1 MSLKTLI
8 TTAALLVGSST
19 AALARPVPAPAPR
32 AVVTVRDH
40 RDVDGAWM
48 RNRRERDRD
57 RDGDRDRDRW
67 YGPRVEY
74 FAPSYTVQPT
84 YTVEPTY
91 YPAYQAPVAQQSL
104 VSIQPATALVGG
116 QLKLGVAGMMTGTQT
131 LQIKAAGAG
140 GTYIDSVQLLYLN
153 HQSQTIPVNRSVDP
167 SNPCID
173 LPLGNGS
180 DISLVIIN
188 GQYQGGAI
196 SVDAI

>member
-8 TTAALLVGSST
+8 TTAALIVGSST
-19 AALARPVPAPAPR
+19 AALARPAPAPAPR
-32 AVVTVRDH
+32 ATVTVRDH

-48 RNRRERDRD
+48 RNKREH
-57 RDGDRDRDRW
+57 DRDRDRW

-74 FAPSYTVQPT
+74 VAPTVTVQPT

-91 YPAYQAPVAQQSL
+91 YPAYQAPVAQPSMI
-104 VSIQPATALVGG
+104 SIQPATALVGG

-131 LQIKAAGAG
+131 LQIKSAGAG
-140 GTYIDSVQLLYLN
+140 ATYIDSVQLLYLN
-153 HQSQTIPVNRSVDP
+153 HQSQTIAVNRSVDP

-173 LPLGNGS
+173 LPLGDGS
-180 DISLVIIN
+180 NVSLVIIN

-196 SVDAI
+196 SVDAL